1 MKHKAIADMT
11 PGAEIIEG
19 IYLLKSCQV
28 LLSQKN
34 YSRYLSGTLTDNTGS
49 IGFKF
54 WNYGYEDNHV
64 KAGTP
69 VRIRATVTSFQD
81 TPNMILMDIEPAE
94 QADTQNIVPAAPIDT
109 DRYMDQLKAMIRQ
122 IQDPAY
128 KTLAVWFLRSYE
140 KEIRDCPAAR
150 SVHHAFLHGLLMH
163 TVHIMQMACSTCT
176 VYPMLNKDLLLTAA
190 FLHDIG
196 KPLLEFQQGPLGLV
210 TDYTQAGI
218 MEGHLVGGAMLVHDA
233 CRDLHIN
240 PTVEQKIIHCI
251 LSHHGKPEY
260 GAAVRPAI
268 PEAEVLS
275 MLDNMDASLEQ
286 FRVCLDSMKPGN
298 ISPANPYLDGRR
310 ICKTL

>member
-1 MKHKAIADMT
+1 
-11 PGAEIIEG
+11 
-19 IYLLKSCQV
+19 
-28 LLSQKN
+28 
-34 YSRYLSGTLTDNTGS
+34 
-49 IGFKF
+49 
-54 WNYGYEDNHV
+54 
-64 KAGTP
+64 
-69 VRIRATVTSFQD
+69 
-81 TPNMILMDIEPAE
+81 
-94 QADTQNIVPAAPIDT
+94 
-109 DRYMDQLKAMIRQ
+109 
-122 IQDPAY
+122 
-128 KTLAVWFLRSYE
+128 
-140 KEIRDCPAAR
+140 
-150 SVHHAFLHGLLMH
+150 MH

-196 KPLLEFQQGPLGLV
+196 KPLLEFQRGPLGLV

-240 PTVEQKIIHCI
+240 PTVEQNIIHCI

-286 FRVCLDSMKPGN
+286 FRVCLDGMKPGD